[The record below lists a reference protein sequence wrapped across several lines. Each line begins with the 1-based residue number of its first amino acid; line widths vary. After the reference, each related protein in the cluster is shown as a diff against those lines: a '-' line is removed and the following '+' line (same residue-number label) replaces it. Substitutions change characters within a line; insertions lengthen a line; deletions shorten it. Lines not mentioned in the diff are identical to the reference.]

1 MYCNVKSLHFQ
12 ILQGKLYAYF
22 LYTFTTMETHNKT
35 KSAVS
40 AAERGNNQPKA
51 LAKMIEKE
59 NKSHCEKENN

>member
-1 MYCNVKSLHFQ
+1 
-12 ILQGKLYAYF
+12 
-22 LYTFTTMETHNKT
+22 METHNKT